1 MTHTL
6 IVPSWYP
13 LSADDVSGCFF
24 REQAIALQNADCQVG
39 VIYPCLYSL
48 RDWRRLLTGP
58 RGLHI
63 EADLGV
69 PTYRCHVTN
78 WFPRLVGMVI
88 TQLVHCGHRLF
99 ELYIQQPGMPDVLHA
114 HGVLY
119 AGVISRSISAKYKI
133 PYVITERSEE
143 HTSELQYILSLS
155 YAGFCLK
162 KKK

>member
-1 MTHTL
+1 MHLDVRPIFYYSIDPLVKSMTHTL
-6 IVPSWYP
+6 CFPSWSS

-24 REQAIALQNADCQVG
+24 WEQAIALQNADCQVG

-63 EADLGV
+63 GADLGV

-88 TQLVHCGHRLF
+88 KQLVHCGHRLF
-99 ELYIQQPGMPDVLHA
+99 ELYIHQHGMPEIGGA
-114 HGVLY
+114 
-119 AGVISRSISAKYKI
+119 SCR
-133 PYVITERSEE
+133 ERVC
-143 HTSELQYILSLS
+143 QN
-155 YAGFCLK
+155 G
-162 KKK
+162 